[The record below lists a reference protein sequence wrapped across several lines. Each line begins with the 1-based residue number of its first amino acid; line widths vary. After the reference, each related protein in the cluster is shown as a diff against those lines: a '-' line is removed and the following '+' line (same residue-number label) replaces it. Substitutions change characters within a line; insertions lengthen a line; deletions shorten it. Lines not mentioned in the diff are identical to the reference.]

1 MEPVSASTSSSS
13 STSPNN
19 SVDLTPSSAQ
29 GKQSRVQ
36 FQARDVVLLLR
47 ELAAVE
53 QPFVRGTTCWET
65 IALNLMEDF
74 PDRFSKI
81 TAHFLRERAT
91 NLMEA
96 FLKADTK
103 QQKQSGTE
111 KDFKEKEELLESLKD
126 RFAKEHMK
134 QASLSAKHKEKEDR
148 ERGEKI
154 REDAMLALKDKRT
167 RQEDLPQK
175 KKLKLD
181 LEQILEERR
190 EHKSSQLKLRE
201 KELEL
206 REKELILEETKARY
220 QEAIQQQSMD
230 QMMRMQT
237 MMQQQME
244 QMTSIISMLTK
255 KKTE

>member
-29 GKQSRVQ
+29 GKQSRVR
-36 FQARDVVLLLR
+36 FQARDDVLLLR

-53 QPFVRGTTCWET
+53 QPFVRGATCWET
-65 IALNLMEDF
+65 IASNLMEEF

-81 TAHFLRERAT
+81 TARFLRERAT

-103 QQKQSGTE
+103 QRKQSGTE
-111 KDFKEKEELLESLKD
+111 EDFKEKEELLESLRD
-126 RFAKEHMK
+126 RFAKKEHMK

-175 KKLKLD
+175 KKSKLD

-206 REKELILEETKARY
+206 REKELILEETKARR
-220 QEAIQQQSMD
+220 Q
-230 QMMRMQT
+230 
-237 MMQQQME
+237 
-244 QMTSIISMLTK
+244 
-255 KKTE
+255 